1 MGLLKAT
8 YGGVEIPVKITRLDR
23 NLSPSITNNTRSIE
37 NVNGGEFTH
46 STYSTK
52 QIVMEFRISNSTAR
66 ELSEFRRKMSEIL
79 YSKEPK
85 RLIFPTNQAFTMKQS
100 WMGNR
105 CWERMICTALA
116 QSHAHSGRS
125 SILYRRI
132 LL

>member
-66 ELSEFRRKMSEIL
+66 ELSEFRRKCQKFCIV
-79 YSKEPK
+79 K
-85 RLIFPTNQAFTMKQS
+85 NQ
-100 WMGNR
+100 R
-105 CWERMICTALA
+105 D
-116 QSHAHSGRS
+116 
-125 SILYRRI
+125 
-132 LL
+132 

>member
-66 ELSEFRRKMSEIL
+66 ELSEFRRKNVRNSV
-79 YSKEPK
+79 
-85 RLIFPTNQAFTMKQS
+85 
-100 WMGNR
+100 
-105 CWERMICTALA
+105 
-116 QSHAHSGRS
+116 
-125 SILYRRI
+125 
-132 LL
+132 